1 MPSQRLTFF
10 LIAASCAGLLAVA
23 LYMQEVME
31 LNPCY
36 LCIVQRVFVIVTG
49 VLALLAGLHNPGVVG
64 RRIYS
69 GLGALTALGG
79 AGFAIRQLW
88 LQSLPADQVPAC
100 GPPAEYLF
108 DALPLADALGMLLRG
123 DGNCAEVQWTLFGI
137 SIPGWTLMAFVALSA
152 IYLWQLGRAARQ
164 PGQRA
169 PTV

>member
-10 LIAASCAGLLAVA
+10 LIAAACASLLGVAV
-23 LYMQEVME
+23 YMQEVMG

-36 LCIVQRVFVIVTG
+36 LCIVQRVFVISAG
-49 VLALLAGLHNPGVVG
+49 VLALLAGLHNPGVLG
-64 RRIYS
+64 QRIYS
-69 GLGALTALGG
+69 GLGALAALAG

-108 DALPLADALGMLLRG
+108 DALPLADALAMLLRG

-137 SIPGWTLMAFVALSA
+137 SIPGWTLMAFVVLAA
-152 IYLWQLGRAARQ
+152 VYVWQLGRAARQ
-164 PGQRA
+164 PGPRTPA
-169 PTV
+169 A